1 MSAYIVDDDHIDALV
16 TFCIDHKLRYRH
28 NGVSLWIHEDNAE
41 AVGRI
46 LLDANVASVH
56 HRYEGRID
64 DDEKNAAANYRF
76 KRFVPG
82 ISLMQAICGVR
93 CLDYQS
99 CEHPSWELSTAWRIC
114 QSITDHAIARLPGA
128 DECWQLRRNST
139 EVKHA

>member
-1 MSAYIVDDDHIDALV
+1 MSAYIVEDDHIDALI
-16 TFCIDHKLRYRH
+16 TFCIDHQLRYRVD
-28 NGVSLWIHEDNAE
+28 GKSVFITEANAE
-41 AVGRI
+41 EVGRI

-64 DDEKNAAANYRF
+64 DDEKNAASNYRF

-82 ISLMQAICGVR
+82 ITLMQAICGVR

-99 CEHPSWELSTAWRIC
+99 CERDDWELSTAWRIC

-128 DECWQLRRNST
+128 DECWQIRRET
-139 EVKHA
+139 AEAK